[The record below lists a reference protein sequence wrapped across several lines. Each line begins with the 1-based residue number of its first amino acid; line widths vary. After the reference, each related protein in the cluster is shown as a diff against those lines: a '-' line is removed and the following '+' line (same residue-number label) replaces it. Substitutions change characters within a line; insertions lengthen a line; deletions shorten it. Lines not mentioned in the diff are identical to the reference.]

1 MRIGQVDAAT
11 NTIKWGNNNTAI
23 QYDYGMNPSVA
34 IYGSNVVEVHNGWN
48 GVGPLWMRIGQVDTA
63 TDTIK
68 QWGNNN
74 TAVQY
79 DYGLNPTVAF
89 TLSSGVE
96 ALVEVH
102 NGGNGVAP
110 LWSHIGYFTGPST
123 IKWVDGDPYDKGM
136 NPCVAASVG
145 YGPVVEVHNGV
156 DGLGQLWYRLAY
168 LPQIQ

>member
-1 MRIGQVDAAT
+1 
-11 NTIKWGNNNTAI
+11 
-23 QYDYGMNPSVA
+23 
-34 IYGSNVVEVHNGWN
+34 
-48 GVGPLWMRIGQVDTA
+48 MRIGQVDTA

-102 NGGNGVAP
+102 NGGTEWLLFGPTLATSLDRALSNG
-110 LWSHIGYFTGPST
+110 
-123 IKWVDGDPYDKGM
+123 
-136 NPCVAASVG
+136 
-145 YGPVVEVHNGV
+145 
-156 DGLGQLWYRLAY
+156 
-168 LPQIQ
+168 